1 MHQVGENG
9 FHCQYVPFSSRF
21 SSPSPVRVFVT
32 VNHGH
37 SSSIVHDFAF
47 IWVEDVTTTHFRA
60 CLVQG
65 GQNYRGN
72 TTIDWFAFQ
81 GHQVGVFHGEA
92 GFDPFTTEKK
102 CNLVTFPRVKYNIR
116 YWNSKLKDWGKS
128 IGTENISLCDRT
140 RLKHC
145 RSSCISGCKLAN
157 EFRTVCGIWF
167 NFTIKH
173 RAY

>member
-1 MHQVGENG
+1 MFDFEFNFDWLGVERGKIEMHQVGENG

-37 SSSIVHDFAF
+37 SASIVHDFAF

-92 GFDPFTTEKK
+92 DFDPFTTEKK

-116 YWNSKLKDWGKS
+116 Y
-128 IGTENISLCDRT
+128 
-140 RLKHC
+140 
-145 RSSCISGCKLAN
+145 
-157 EFRTVCGIWF
+157 
-167 NFTIKH
+167 
-173 RAY
+173 